1 MNVSFFTVFIQGL
14 LSFFSPCVLPLL
26 PVYMGYLSGG
36 TLKSSEDGQLGYD
49 RKKVIV
55 NTFFFVIG
63 VSFAFFLLGMGISA
77 LGRFFSGNQMIF
89 ARIGGIIVILFGL
102 YQLGLF
108 GSSRVLNS
116 ELRLPVDFGKL
127 SMSPITALLMGF
139 VLSFAWSP
147 CIGPVLSSVLIM
159 AASTDSVSKGFML
172 IGVYTLG
179 YVIPFLL
186 VGLFTTTLLQFFGKH
201 RDVVKYTVKIGA
213 ALMILMGVMMFTGK
227 LNSISSYLSQ
237 FTVTE
242 DVVVKE
248 DNISSEEVT
257 APQQEISEEISE
269 EEPEEGQAEEQE
281 EVQVEEQVEKQAEE
295 QAQDQEEGE
304 ELIPAPDFTLAD
316 QYGNVHSLSDYRGKT
331 IFLNFWATW
340 CPPCRAEMPYI
351 QELYEE
357 YSQMDDSD
365 VVILAA
371 AFPDYGKE
379 TDIEGIKSFLE
390 ENGYTYPVLM
400 DEEATLLF
408 QYYITAYPTTF
419 LINPDGNVL
428 GYIPGSM
435 TKDILMDVIESARS
449 AK

>member
-116 ELRLPVDFGKL
+116 ELRFPVDFGKL

-159 AASTDSVSKGFML
+159 AASADSVSKGFML

-242 DVVVKE
+242 DIVVKE

-269 EEPEEGQAEEQE
+269 EEPEEGQAEEQA
-281 EVQVEEQVEKQAEE
+281 EEQVEEQAEE
-295 QAQDQEEGE
+295 QAQEQEEGE

-365 VVILAA
+365 VVILAV

-435 TKDILMDVIESARS
+435 TKDIMMDVIESARP